1 MALFG
6 PNTTGLS
13 LAQSILHYKVLKQH
27 LIVIGYMYVFNYQ
40 YCTETIKRAFSWS
53 RVRCKRV
60 CPDGLKPEH
69 VLAGAQCTTAPRTFK
84 ENTKSPF

>member
-27 LIVIGYMYVFNYQ
+27 LIVIGYMCSITNIVQ
-40 YCTETIKRAFSWS
+40 KHKA
-53 RVRCKRV
+53 RV
-60 CPDGLKPEH
+60 
-69 VLAGAQCTTAPRTFK
+69 
-84 ENTKSPF
+84 